1 MRQDGVCQG
10 AVPGSN
16 ASSGAWRGI
25 SFYIR
30 SVRYATMSPGTRP
43 CRTRRGL
50 TKAIMRLVDLP
61 AGDTAYFTVRLVL
74 SGLVAIAVAASLRYA
89 WMARHEHARRRLA
102 GIGCA
107 LLAAAGILSAY
118 DAVDNALL
126 RPHDPIT
133 LASWLWLF
141 LFDLPLPIWALLLVA
156 AWRERDRALAE
167 LSRLSVTDQLTGALN
182 RRGFLDRAVP
192 SIALARRSS
201 LPSALIMFDI
211 DRFKAINDEF
221 GHPAGDDVLRS
232 LVSVLSVGLRPGDL
246 LGRLGGEEFAVFL
259 HDATGA
265 TAVSIAQRLCDQ
277 VRAGVVHPAGAGR
290 VATVS
295 GGVAP
300 VPGGFE
306 PEAAL
311 SLALTSADEALYA
324 AKRGGRDRI
333 VVARAVE
340 SAAIPLVGA
349 RAAEGAG

>member
-1 MRQDGVCQG
+1 MQ
-10 AVPGSN
+10 
-16 ASSGAWRGI
+16 
-25 SFYIR
+25 F
-30 SVRYATMSPGTRP
+30 
-43 CRTRRGL
+43 L
-50 TKAIMRLVDLP
+50 DLP
-61 AGDTAYFTVRLVL
+61 AGDIAYFSARLVL
-74 SGLVAIAVAASLRYA
+74 GGVAAAAAAASLRYA
-89 WMARHEHARRRLA
+89 LQARRDRLEWRLA
-102 GIGCA
+102 GAGCV
-107 LLAAAGILSAY
+107 LLIAAGVLSAY
-118 DAVDNALL
+118 DAIENALL

-133 LASWLWLF
+133 LASWLWFL
-141 LFDLPLPIWALLLVA
+141 LFDLPLPIWALLLIA
-156 AWRERDRALAE
+156 AWRARDRALAE

-192 SIALARRSS
+192 SIAQARRSGR
-201 LPSALIMFDI
+201 PSALIMFDI

-259 HDATGA
+259 HDATRT
-265 TAVSIAQRLCDQ
+265 TAVLIAQRLCDQ

-295 GGVAP
+295 GGVAS

-333 VVARAVE
+333 VVARAAD
-340 SAAIPLVGA
+340 SAAIPLVGVG
-349 RAAEGAG
+349 AAEGAG

>member
-1 MRQDGVCQG
+1 MQ
-10 AVPGSN
+10 
-16 ASSGAWRGI
+16 
-25 SFYIR
+25 F
-30 SVRYATMSPGTRP
+30 
-43 CRTRRGL
+43 L
-50 TKAIMRLVDLP
+50 DLP
-61 AGDTAYFTVRLVL
+61 AGDIAYFSARLVL
-74 SGLVAIAVAASLRYA
+74 GGVAAAAAAASLRYA
-89 WMARHEHARRRLA
+89 LQARRDRLEWRLA
-102 GIGCA
+102 GAGCV
-107 LLAAAGILSAY
+107 LLIAAGVLSAY
-118 DAVDNALL
+118 DAIENALL

-133 LASWLWLF
+133 LASWLWFL
-141 LFDLPLPIWALLLVA
+141 LFDLPLPIWALLLIA
-156 AWRERDRALAE
+156 AWRARDRALAE

-192 SIALARRSS
+192 SIAQARRSGR
-201 LPSALIMFDI
+201 PSALIMFDI

-259 HDATGA
+259 HDATRT
-265 TAVSIAQRLCDQ
+265 TAVLIAQRLCDQ

-295 GGVAP
+295 GGVAS

-311 SLALTSADEALYA
+311 SLALTSADEVLYA

-333 VVARAVE
+333 VVARAAD
-340 SAAIPLVGA
+340 SAAIPLVGVG
-349 RAAEGAG
+349 AAEGAG